1 MTFYSAPIFLF
12 NEKCCVSELSTN
24 TFPQLTSWN
33 FIHGL
38 STYTNPLEV
47 IRLWGAI
54 WTSAL
59 FNSQRKWTQLKFIL
73 RHCESLSQMS
83 MQSPVL
89 LASCTRKAL
98 PIKRAF
104 GNEDVPLHRDFWQL
118 ATVRIRNSKTAVA
131 NISEL
136 LIKFK
141 RSQAWLTNLLITLLL
156 QNALSCSL
164 RSLAFIYPHKIFH

>member
-1 MTFYSAPIFLF
+1 
-12 NEKCCVSELSTN
+12 
-24 TFPQLTSWN
+24 
-33 FIHGL
+33 
-38 STYTNPLEV
+38 
-47 IRLWGAI
+47 
-54 WTSAL
+54 
-59 FNSQRKWTQLKFIL
+59 
-73 RHCESLSQMS
+73 MS

-141 RSQAWLTNLLITLLL
+141 RSQA
-156 QNALSCSL
+156 
-164 RSLAFIYPHKIFH
+164 